1 MTAVVNPSYP
11 ADPDKAANAPYAACK
26 ALAWIFL
33 CEYEK
38 SRRREFPQ
46 MGRHAVPQLHRAGL
60 PSDDGVGRG
69 KRQPR
74 TIVHA
79 WHPSTNV
86 VLTRTEACVPGAGN
100 KDRTA
105 WPDRYRFVGWA
116 PSRRTGRALVH
127 LFCVAVSY
135 CTGASGRTNSMTVTS
150 GGASRRMGGPQVPD
164 PRLV

>member
-1 MTAVVNPSYP
+1 M
-11 ADPDKAANAPYAACK
+11 
-26 ALAWIFL
+26 
-33 CEYEK
+33 
-38 SRRREFPQ
+38 
-46 MGRHAVPQLHRAGL
+46 RHATPLPGSFYASTKNLTENLADVSFPRWVVTQFRKFIVRGYPQTMVLAAGIT
-60 PSDDGVGRG
+60 
-69 KRQPR
+69 QPR

-79 WHPSTNV
+79 WHPNTNA
-86 VLTRTEACVPGAGN
+86 VLTRTQACVRGAGN
-100 KDRTA
+100 MDRTA
-105 WPDRYRFVGWA
+105 WPGRHRFVGSA